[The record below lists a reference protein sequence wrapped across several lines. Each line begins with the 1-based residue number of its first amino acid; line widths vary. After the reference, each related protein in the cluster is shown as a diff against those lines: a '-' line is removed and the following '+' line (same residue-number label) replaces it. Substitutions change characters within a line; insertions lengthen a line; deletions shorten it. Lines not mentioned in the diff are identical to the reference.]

1 MNKILNI
8 KEEYELPLL
17 CNDVIF
23 KSLFTGLESILE
35 KFIYDI
41 TGNNINN
48 ITLYANEI
56 PIVRGKENL
65 RDVIF

>member
-1 MNKILNI
+1 MKQELD
-8 KEEYELPLL
+8 KYELPLL

-23 KSLFTGLESILE
+23 KSLFTGLEFILE
-35 KFIYDI
+35 KIIYDI
-41 TGNNINN
+41 TGDKIKGSS
-48 ITLYANEI
+48 LYANEI